1 MPRALLVIVI
11 WLVAAAARAGDV
23 APLPMTRIADGIYVY
38 AAPYELATPENADG
52 IGNLGFIVGAD
63 AVAVIDTGGSY
74 AVGQR
79 LLAAVRAQTE
89 RPVRYVVNTHVH
101 PDHVL
106 GNAAFLGLDAHFVGH
121 ANLPQALAD
130 RGLSYLAAT
139 ARLIGDAAFA
149 GTQAIP
155 PDLLVA
161 DRLTLDLGDRTILL
175 EAWPTAHSNTDLTVF
190 DEKTGTWFLGDL
202 VFSGHVPA
210 LDGSLRGWLSVL
222 EAIAARPAGRIVPG
236 HGPATMPWPQAAVPT
251 RRYLQQL
258 AGDIRRLIAQGRT
271 MRDAAAQAAQA
282 EREQWTLFDEFN
294 GRNATSAFHELEW
307 E

>member
-1 MPRALLVIVI
+1 MARALLVLVF
-11 WLVAAAARAGDV
+11 WFVAAAASAGDV

-38 AAPYELATPENADG
+38 AAPYELATPQNADG

-63 AVAVIDTGGSY
+63 AVAVIDTGGSH

-89 RPVRYVVNTHVH
+89 RPIRYVVNTHVH
-101 PDHVL
+101 PDHLL
-106 GNAAFLGLDAHFVGH
+106 GNAAFLGLGVRFVGH
-121 ANLPQALAD
+121 ANLPRALAD
-130 RGLSYLAAT
+130 RAPGYLAAT

-149 GTQAIP
+149 GTQTIP
-155 PDLLVA
+155 PDLLV
-161 DRLTLDLGDRTILL
+161 DGRLSLDLGGRTILL
-175 EAWPTAHSNTDLTVF
+175 EAWPTAHSNTDLTVL
-190 DEKTGTWFLGDL
+190 DERTGTWFLGDL

-222 EAIAARPAGRIVPG
+222 ETIAARQATHAVPG
-236 HGPATMPWPQAAVPT
+236 HGPATMPWPQAAMPT
-251 RRYLQQL
+251 RRYLEQL
-258 AGDIRRLIAQGRT
+258 ASDLRRMIAQGRT
-271 MRDAAAQAAQA
+271 MRDAAAQAGQS
-282 EREQWTLFDEFN
+282 EREEWALFDEFN